1 MQIRKEHMHS
11 GALLGIW
18 KMTETRNE
26 LLTFFPAALRGEANR
41 HLEKIRSERRSIE
54 WLSTRIMLIQ
64 LLGEEKIIQNRE
76 DGSPFLEDGGHFISI
91 SHTRDYAAMLLHP
104 DVPVGIDIEMRT
116 ERISRIA
123 NKFIAANEFIDP
135 EQKTVHQLLYW
146 SAKESLFKLI
156 GLRGIDFREH
166 LHIAPFTPDVSGV
179 MQATETRSAASRS
192 YTIHYEIHP
201 SYVLTWTTG

>member
-1 MQIRKEHMHS
+1 
-11 GALLGIW
+11 GAVVGIW

-26 LLTFFPAALRGEANR
+26 LLTFFAAALRGEADR

-76 DGSPFLEDGGHFISI
+76 DGSPFMEDGGHFISI

-116 ERISRIA
+116 ER
-123 NKFIAANEFIDP
+123 
-135 EQKTVHQLLYW
+135 
-146 SAKESLFKLI
+146 
-156 GLRGIDFREH
+156 
-166 LHIAPFTPDVSGV
+166 
-179 MQATETRSAASRS
+179 
-192 YTIHYEIHP
+192 
-201 SYVLTWTTG
+201 

>member
-1 MQIRKEHMHS
+1 MHS

-26 LLTFFPAALRGEANR
+26 LLTFFPAALRGEADR

-91 SHTRDYAAMLLHP
+91 SHTRGYAAVAISNSAP
-104 DVPVGIDIEMRT
+104 IGIDIEQRT
-116 ERISRIA
+116 DKVCRVRE
-123 NKFIAANEFIDP
+123 KFLSCE
-135 EQKTVHQLLYW
+135 
-146 SAKESLFKLI
+146 
-156 GLRGIDFREH
+156 
-166 LHIAPFTPDVSGV
+166 
-179 MQATETRSAASRS
+179 
-192 YTIHYEIHP
+192 
-201 SYVLTWTTG
+201 